1 MTTNDEIMEA
11 EVRHDLAALRRELK
25 KLSKNQLVRQI
36 FLQMRAAVEQQNI
49 NKVLMEK
56 LKEAGIEDEDSD
68 KSNT

>member
-1 MTTNDEIMEA
+1 VTTNDEIMEA